1 MCIRDSNK
9 IVEDIRNI
17 VDATR
22 TKADVYL
29 PNYLKTLMQDIEDF
43 NFRMRSMK
51 VAEAHW
57 VYFKKAADD
66 FVDGMTKI
74 YTKYPILIRSEDQF
88 GRMLKPHV
96 DTFVHCL
103 YEILPSYADP
113 PNLEELE

>member
-1 MCIRDSNK
+1 
-9 IVEDIRNI
+9 
-17 VDATR
+17 
-22 TKADVYL
+22 
-29 PNYLKTLMQDIEDF
+29 MQDIEDF

-113 PNLEELE
+113 PNLEELETEPVIRPTEGRFGITDMTITPAGTFMK